1 MSKTDTDTSGNAIL
15 QDRRLSVRRT
25 ATASTT
31 DSSGN
36 TTTSTSGN
44 TTTSTSGNTTT
55 STTGNESTNSLPV
68 NIFDQI
74 FTKSNI
80 IIIVWFIGFYIVV
93 SLIMGLTS
101 TNYSLPNNRIVIAT
115 RMLDFVVLIGTVI
128 TIIVTYFYKTEPE
141 KEKMVED
148 LYSGFTDSIDKPITM
163 IVVGGFL
170 VVLYMFVMLLGI
182 PMDQNK
188 PVTLGLL
195 ENFGWIYL
203 SIVLIALF
211 FKYVL
216 QISIR
221 DFLNKVFN
229 NTWNKEDETAIAVE
243 KTHTKEEVFNIAN
256 NIYTYDD
263 AQAACKSF
271 NGRLATYDEVETAY
285 NDGGEWCNYGWSDN
299 QSIYFPTQKKTWDN
313 LQKTKNHKND
323 CGRPG
328 VNGGFIAN
336 PNARFGVNCYGVK
349 PKPSEKELAYM
360 QTSKTKVV
368 PKTPEEIVS
377 NFKVEFFKK
386 HKDDFLR
393 LNSFNGSKWSEV

>member
-1 MSKTDTDTSGNAIL
+1 MSTTDKTTN
-15 QDRRLSVRRT
+15 
-25 ATASTT
+25 ATAGNPAT

-36 TTTSTSGN
+36 
-44 TTTSTSGNTTT
+44 
-55 STTGNESTNSLPV
+55 STTPQPAKKETQSLPV
-68 NIFDQI
+68 NVFDEI

-80 IIIVWFIGFYIVV
+80 IIIVWFVGFYIVV

-128 TIIVTYFYKTEPE
+128 TLIVTYFYKTESE
-141 KEKMVED
+141 KEQIVEN
-148 LYSGFTDSIDKPITM
+148 LYSQFSDSIDKPISM
-163 IVVGGFL
+163 VVVGGFL
-170 VVLYMFVMLLGI
+170 FVLYMFVMLLGI

-195 ENFGWIYL
+195 ENFAWIYL
-203 SIVLIALF
+203 SVLLITLF

-216 QISIR
+216 KISIR

-229 NTWNKEDETAIAVE
+229 SAWNKGDELPEPDNTP
-243 KTHTKEEVFNIAN
+243 TNEEVFNISN

-271 NGRLATYDEVETAY
+271 NGRLATYDEVEKAY

-299 QSIYFPTQKKTWDN
+299 QSIYFPTQKKTWND

-349 PKPSEKELAYM
+349 PKPSEKELQFM
-360 QTSKTKVV
+360 QISKTKVA

-377 NFKVEFFKK
+377 NLKVEFFKK

-393 LNSFNGSKWSEV
+393 LNAFNGSKWSEV

>member
-1 MSKTDTDTSGNAIL
+1 MSTTDTSGNK
-15 QDRRLSVRRT
+15 
-25 ATASTT
+25 STVDKNTPT
-31 DSSGN
+31 DFSGN
-36 TTTSTSGN
+36 KT
-44 TTTSTSGNTTT
+44 
-55 STTGNESTNSLPV
+55 EQSLPV

-80 IIIVWFIGFYIVV
+80 IIIVWFIGLYIVV

-128 TIIVTYFYKTEPE
+128 TLVVTYFYKTEAE
-141 KEKMVED
+141 KEKLVED
-148 LYSGFTDSIDKPITM
+148 WYSGFTDSIDQPITM

-170 VVLYMFVMLLGI
+170 GILYMFVMLLGI

-188 PVTLGLL
+188 PITLGLL
-195 ENFGWIYL
+195 ENFSWIYL

-229 NTWNKEDETAIAVE
+229 NTWNREEDVPTPINNPT
-243 KTHTKEEVFNIAN
+243 KTEEVFNIAN

-263 AQAACKSF
+263 AQAVCKSF
-271 NGRLATYDEVETAY
+271 NGRLATYDEVESAY

-299 QSIYFPTQKKTWDN
+299 QSIYFPTQKKTWDD

-336 PNARFGVNCYGVK
+336 PNVRFGVNCYGVK
-349 PKPSEKELAYM
+349 PKPSEKELQFM
-360 QTSKTKVV
+360 KTSKTKIV

-393 LNSFNGSKWSEV
+393 LNAFNGSKWSEI

>member
-1 MSKTDTDTSGNAIL
+1 MSTTDTSGNKVAV
-15 QDRRLSVRRT
+15 DKPT
-25 ATASTT
+25 PT

-36 TTTSTSGN
+36 KTDQ
-44 TTTSTSGNTTT
+44 
-55 STTGNESTNSLPV
+55 SLPV

-128 TIIVTYFYKTEPE
+128 TLVVTYFYKTEAE
-141 KEKMVED
+141 KEKIVED
-148 LYSGFTDSIDKPITM
+148 IYSGFTDSIDQPITM

-188 PVTLGLL
+188 PITLGLL
-195 ENFGWIYL
+195 ENFSWIYL

-229 NTWNKEDETAIAVE
+229 NTWNREDDVPTPVE
-243 KTHTKEEVFNIAN
+243 KSPTKEEVFNIAN

-271 NGRLATYDEVETAY
+271 NGRLATYDEVESAY

-299 QSIYFPTQKKTWDN
+299 QSIYFPTQKKTWEN

-349 PKPSEKELAYM
+349 PKPSEKELQFM

-377 NFKVEFFKK
+377 NLKVEFFKK

-393 LNSFNGSKWSEV
+393 LNAFNGSKWSEM

>member
-1 MSKTDTDTSGNAIL
+1 MSTTDTSGN
-15 QDRRLSVRRT
+15 
-25 ATASTT
+25 STTTNT

-36 TTTSTSGN
+36 STTTN
-44 TTTSTSGNTTT
+44 TPSV
-55 STTGNESTNSLPV
+55 PV
-68 NIFDQI
+68 NVFDQI

-80 IIIVWFIGFYIVV
+80 IIIVWFLGFYIVV

-101 TNYSLPNNRIVIAT
+101 TNYSLPNNRIVVAT
-115 RMLDFVVLIGTVI
+115 RMLDFLVLIGTVI
-128 TIIVTYFYKTEPE
+128 TLVVTYFYKTEAE
-141 KEKMVED
+141 KEKLVED
-148 LYSGFTDSIDKPITM
+148 WYSGFTDSIDQPITM

-170 VVLYMFVMLLGI
+170 FVMYMFVMLLGI

-216 QISIR
+216 KISIR
-221 DFLNKVFN
+221 DFLNNVFDN
-229 NTWNKEDETAIAVE
+229 NWNKDKDVPTPDN
-243 KTHTKEEVFNIAN
+243 KSTTNEEVFNIAN

-271 NGRLATYDEVETAY
+271 NGRLATYDEVENAY

-313 LQKTKNHKND
+313 LQKTKEHKND

-349 PKPSEKELAYM
+349 PKPSEKELQFM
-360 QTSKTKVV
+360 KTSKTKIV
-368 PKTPEEIVS
+368 PKSPEEIVS
-377 NFKVEFFKK
+377 NLKVEFFKK

>member
-1 MSKTDTDTSGNAIL
+1 MSTTDTSGNK
-15 QDRRLSVRRT
+15 
-25 ATASTT
+25 STVDKNTPT

-36 TTTSTSGN
+36 KT
-44 TTTSTSGNTTT
+44 
-55 STTGNESTNSLPV
+55 EQSLPV

-80 IIIVWFIGFYIVV
+80 IIIVWFIGLYIVV

-128 TIIVTYFYKTEPE
+128 TLVVTYFYKTEAE
-141 KEKMVED
+141 KEKLVED
-148 LYSGFTDSIDKPITM
+148 WYSGFTDSIDQPITM

-170 VVLYMFVMLLGI
+170 GILYMFVMLLGI

-188 PVTLGLL
+188 PITLGLL
-195 ENFGWIYL
+195 ENFSWIYL

-229 NTWNKEDETAIAVE
+229 NTWNREEDVPTPINKPT
-243 KTHTKEEVFNIAN
+243 KTEEVFNIAN

-263 AQAACKSF
+263 AQAVCKSF
-271 NGRLATYDEVETAY
+271 NGRLATYDEVESAY

-299 QSIYFPTQKKTWDN
+299 QSIYFPTQKKTWDD

-336 PNARFGVNCYGVK
+336 PNVRFGVNCYGVK
-349 PKPSEKELAYM
+349 PKPSEKELQFM
-360 QTSKTKVV
+360 KTSKTKIV

-393 LNSFNGSKWSEV
+393 LNAFNGSKWSEI